1 MYIQSFHM
9 DGFGIFSDLTVEG
22 LAPGLS
28 IFLGENEAG
37 KSTCLEFLR
46 TTLAGYPAPNSREGK
61 LIPGPLRGGNA
72 GGSLTLNAH
81 EEGILRLTRRPGGSG
96 GHVSLTDGQ
105 GKPLD
110 EDVLRRLLS
119 GVSRDVYRNVF
130 GFSLTELENMANLTG
145 ESVRHA
151 LYGASFGPGLRSPGE
166 ALAILKKQTDEI
178 FKSGGSKPPL
188 NQALKQLNELRQRM
202 AELRQQQAGFDALA
216 GDLGEKKEELASMRS
231 HRSRLEEERRL
242 LERRLGVWLQWN
254 EWRMVCAALE
264 RLGPINTSF
273 PEDGQARLA
282 RAQEARESCER
293 HLAALA
299 EKLNLLHERR
309 NAIRLDQPLL
319 EALPSLRRLAE
330 RKSGFRH
337 ALTALPAQKEHCRR
351 AEEDLTRELARLGP
365 DWTCNRIRQTDRS
378 LFARE
383 DLEKQAREMT
393 AAASARQAAVD
404 SLNQCNREME
414 IAEREVTAAQDE
426 LALLPAPVAALDDEQ
441 RDDLRQTLARQ
452 EEMRRQ
458 LPSRQR
464 ALQEA
469 RTMFVRAYGPLRL
482 SGGAHTS
489 HTLDDETVAATLDTL
504 LAQQGEAL
512 ELAGRVQ
519 EKLGNA
525 DEAAQAVQQAE
536 EHLAAGKARME
547 ALREEQR
554 GINGPTREALDART
568 AALRSLRALSS
579 VLGTEKQRLEEL
591 EARLGNEPPVKRIK
605 NLPLL
610 LLGLLFFS
618 AGAAMLLTY
627 WRMGLTSIALGEGLD
642 VPVNLWSGYLM
653 LLCGVGFLAGG
664 LPHNG
669 PEARRRKK
677 ELAQLVSRR
686 ETCAG
691 HVTELEEQARQLCRT
706 AQVQNMDMVTLE
718 ATEVLLEREREQC
731 FLEERTRKD
740 MDALKRSIDLA
751 RTEVS
756 RRQAQYQEAES
767 VVQQTRRRWHEF
779 MLTLEVGNV
788 PAPEGATAFF
798 AKVESARLAYSAV
811 AAAQTE
817 LRTLEEGLAHAE
829 EHMRRFPAV
838 AERLPAG
845 EDTPGTSQEL
855 PARAD
860 TPSNATPCGT
870 LFSDILAEVVRQIL
884 ESCREADAARERRIK
899 AEAAL
904 QSAESDRQRVLIRQT
919 EAITGL
925 RNAEERLAAARS
937 QWSHCL
943 EGLGLGAELDPET
956 VREAFKYME
965 NCLAA
970 EADLERAKM
979 ELAQSHSELA
989 ALREPLSLTLDSLNR
1004 SPQIDADGG
1013 PDWLLS
1019 LDSLLEAAENA
1030 VTARTRRLAMEQ
1042 ELAALDDEVRAA
1054 QVALDTAVHAER
1066 GLLALAGAQDAEDFL
1081 RQAAAHEEQRKLAQ
1095 RRLDLEDAL
1104 RLAADKCPLEDFLQQ
1119 FENENRETQEN
1130 RCAEITAEL
1139 AQLQEKEQE
1148 LADRVS
1154 SLRAR
1159 VETLSH
1165 DDELARLQ
1173 QQAATLEESMQRMA
1187 YEWSRR
1193 ALARGIL
1200 EAAKN
1205 TFERER
1211 QPEVIRLASEIF
1223 ARITGRRWKAINA
1236 SLEDKTLSILPA
1248 QGEALA
1254 PENLSRGAR
1263 EQAYLALRLA
1273 YIKNHAAHATPLP
1286 VIMDDV
1292 LVNFDPQRAER
1303 TARAF
1308 VDLTT
1313 EGNGKGH
1320 QILYFTCQ
1328 PHMVD
1333 LLRKADPAAALF
1345 HVEHG
1350 DIRAA

>member
-9 DGFGIFSDLTVEG
+9 DGFGIFSDVTVEG

-72 GGSLTLNAH
+72 GGSLTLHAQ

-130 GFSLTELENMANLTG
+130 GFSLTELENMGNLTG

-188 NQALKQLNELRQRM
+188 NQALRQLNDLRQRM

-216 GDLGEKKEELASMRS
+216 GELGEKKEDLAAVRG
-231 HRSRLEEERRL
+231 HKSRLEEERRL
-242 LERRLGVWLQWN
+242 LERRLSVWLQWN

-264 RLGPINTSF
+264 RLGPINPSF

-293 HLAALA
+293 HLAALT
-299 EKLNLLHERR
+299 EKLNLLRERR
-309 NAIRLDQPLL
+309 NAIQPDEALL
-319 EALPSLRRLAE
+319 EALPSLRRMAE
-330 RKSGFRH
+330 RKSGFRR
-337 ALTALPAQKEHCRR
+337 ALAALPAQEDHCRR
-351 AEEDLTRELARLGP
+351 AEEDLARELARLGP
-365 DWTCNRIRQTDRS
+365 DWTCDRIRQTDRS

-383 DLEKQAREMT
+383 DLEKQAREM
-393 AAASARQAAVD
+393 AAATSARQAAVD

-414 IAEREVTAAQDE
+414 AAERGVAAAQNE
-426 LALLPAPVAALDDEQ
+426 LALLPVPVAALDDDQ

-452 EEMRRQ
+452 EEARRQ
-458 LPSRQR
+458 LPLRQR

-469 RTMFVRAYGPLRL
+469 RTMFARAYSPLRL
-482 SGGAHTS
+482 SGVAHPS
-489 HTLDDETVAATLDTL
+489 HTADDEQVAATLDTL
-504 LAQQGEAL
+504 LGQQDEAL
-512 ELAGRVQ
+512 ALAARVQ
-519 EKLGNA
+519 EELAHAG
-525 DEAAQAVQQAE
+525 EAAQGVHQAE
-536 EHLAAGKARME
+536 ERLAAGKASME

-554 GINGPTREALDART
+554 GINGPTREALDNRT
-568 AALRSLRALSS
+568 AALRSLRALSAAL
-579 VLGTEKQRLEEL
+579 VTEKQRLEEL
-591 EARLGNEPPVKRIK
+591 DARLDNEPPVKRIK

-610 LLGLLFFS
+610 LLGLLFFA
-618 AGAAMLLTY
+618 AGVALLLAY
-627 WRMGLTSIALGEGLD
+627 WRMGLTNIALSEGVDL
-642 VPVNLWSGYLM
+642 PVNLWSGYLV

-669 PEARRRKK
+669 PEAKRRKK
-677 ELAQLVSRR
+677 ELAQLTGRR
-686 ETCAG
+686 DTCAA
-691 HVTELEEQARQLCRT
+691 HVAELEEQARQLCRT

-731 FLEERTRKD
+731 FLEERARKD
-740 MDALKRSIDLA
+740 MDALKRSLDLA

-756 RRQAQYQEAES
+756 KRQALYQEAES

-779 MLTLEVGNV
+779 MLTLKVGNV

-811 AAAQTE
+811 AAALNE
-817 LRTLEEGLAHAE
+817 LRTLEDGLAYAE
-829 EHMRRFPAV
+829 EHMQRFPAV

-845 EDTPGTSQEL
+845 EGMAASLPVQATEAESSRHATSKT
-855 PARAD
+855 A
-860 TPSNATPCGT
+860 
-870 LFSDILAEVVRQIL
+870 FSDMLAEVVRQIL
-884 ESCREADAARERRIK
+884 ESCREADTARERRIK

-904 QSAESDRQRVLIRQT
+904 QNAESDRQRVLTRQA
-919 EAITGL
+919 EATAEL
-925 RNAEERLAAARS
+925 RSAEDRLAAARS

-970 EADLERAKM
+970 ESALERAKT
-979 ELAQSHSELA
+979 ELAQSRSELA
-989 ALREPLSLTLDSLNR
+989 ALRDPLALQLDSLNR
-1004 SPQIDADGG
+1004 SPKTDTDGS

-1019 LDSLLEAAENA
+1019 LDSLLEEAESA
-1030 VTARTRRLAMEQ
+1030 VTARTRRQTMNQ
-1042 ELAALDDEVRAA
+1042 ELSALDDEVRAA
-1054 QVALDTAVHAER
+1054 QAALDKALHAEC
-1066 GLLALAGAQDAEDFL
+1066 GLLTLAGAHDAEDFL
-1081 RQAAAHEEQRKLAQ
+1081 RQAALHEEQRKLGQ
-1095 RRLDLEDAL
+1095 RKLDLEDAL
-1104 RLAADKCPLEDFLQQ
+1104 RLAADKCPLEDFLPQ
-1119 FENENRETQEN
+1119 FEHESREAQES
-1130 RCAEITAEL
+1130 RCAEIAAEL

-1148 LADRVS
+1148 LGDRVS

-1159 VETLSH
+1159 VEALSH
-1165 DDELARLQ
+1165 DDELAKLQ
-1173 QQAATLEESMQRMA
+1173 QEAATLEESMQRMA

-1223 ARITGRRWKAINA
+1223 ARITGRRWRGINA

-1273 YIKNHAAHATPLP
+1273 YIKNHAAHAAPLP

-1292 LVNFDPQRAER
+1292 LVNFDPKRAER

-1308 VDLTT
+1308 VDLTAET
-1313 EGNGKGH
+1313 NGKGH
-1320 QILYFTCQ
+1320 QMLYFTCQ

-1333 LLRKADPAAALF
+1333 LLRKTDPAAALF

-1350 DIRAA
+1350 NIRAA

>member
-9 DGFGIFSDLTVEG
+9 DGFGIFSDMTVEG

-81 EEGILRLTRRPGGSG
+81 KEGILRLTRRPGGSG
-96 GHVSLTDGQ
+96 GHASLTDAQ

-166 ALAILKKQTDEI
+166 VLAILKKQTDDI

-188 NQALKQLNELRQRM
+188 NQALRQLNELRQRM
-202 AELRQQQAGFDALA
+202 AELRQQQAGFDDLA
-216 GDLGEKKEELASMRS
+216 GELDEKKEDLAAMRG
-231 HRSRLEEERRL
+231 HKSRLEEERRL

-273 PEDGQARLA
+273 PEDGQTRLA

-293 HLAALA
+293 QWAALT
-299 EKLNLLHERR
+299 EKRNLLRERR
-309 NAIRLDQPLL
+309 NAIHLDQPLL

-337 ALTALPAQKEHCRR
+337 ALAALPAQKDHCRR
-351 AEEDLTRELARLGP
+351 AEEDLVRELARLGP
-365 DWTCNRIRQTDRS
+365 DWTCDRIRQTDRS

-393 AAASARQAAVD
+393 AATSACQAAVD
-404 SLNQCNREME
+404 SLNQCNRDME
-414 IAEREVTAAQDE
+414 AAERAVASGQSE
-426 LALLPAPVAALDDEQ
+426 LALLPVPVAALGEEQ

-452 EEMRRQ
+452 EETRRQ
-458 LPSRQR
+458 MPLRQR

-469 RTMFVRAYGPLRL
+469 RTMFARAYSPLRL
-482 SGGAHTS
+482 SGGAHPS
-489 HTLDDETVAATLDTL
+489 LSVDDATVAATLDSL
-504 LAQQGEAL
+504 LTQQDEAL

-519 EKLGNA
+519 EKLA
-525 DEAAQAVQQAE
+525 HAAEAAQAVQQAE
-536 EHLAAGKARME
+536 DTLASGKARME
-547 ALREEQR
+547 LLREEQR
-554 GINGPTREALDART
+554 SINGPTREALDNRVT
-568 AALRSLRALSS
+568 ALRSLRALSS
-579 VLGTEKQRLEEL
+579 ALTTEKLRLEEL
-591 EARLGNEPPVKRIK
+591 DSRLSNEPPVKRIK

-610 LLGLLFFS
+610 LLGLLFFF

-627 WRMGLTSIALGEGLD
+627 WRMGFINIALGQGLD
-642 VPVNLWSGYLM
+642 LPVNLWSGYLV

-664 LPHNG
+664 LPHTG

-677 ELAQLVSRR
+677 ELIQLTGRR
-686 ETCAG
+686 ETCAD
-691 HVTELEEQARQLCRT
+691 HVAELEEQARQLCRT

-740 MDALKRSIDLA
+740 MDALKHSIDLA

-756 RRQAQYQEAES
+756 RRQAQYQETES

-779 MLTLEVGNV
+779 MLTLKVGNV

-817 LRTLEEGLAHAE
+817 LQTLEEGLAHAE
-829 EHMRRFPAV
+829 EHMQRFPAV
-838 AERLPAG
+838 ADRLPAKEG
-845 EDTPGTSQEL
+845 TPVAPQAQAAKTDSSRT
-855 PARAD
+855 AAH
-860 TPSNATPCGT
+860 TNA
-870 LFSDILAEVVRQIL
+870 LFSDTLAEVVRQIL

-904 QSAESDRQRVLIRQT
+904 QNAESDRQRVLTRQAEST
-919 EAITGL
+919 VEL
-925 RNAEERLAAARS
+925 RAAEKRLAAARS

-943 EGLGLGAELDPET
+943 ESLGLGTELDPET

-965 NCLAA
+965 NCLTA
-970 EADLERAKM
+970 ESALERARTD
-979 ELAQSHSELA
+979 LAQSRAELA
-989 ALREPLSLTLDSLNR
+989 ALQEPLSLTLDSLNR
-1004 SPQIDADGG
+1004 SPHMDTDGAT
-1013 PDWLLS
+1013 DWLLS
-1019 LDSLLEAAENA
+1019 LDALLEEAEGA
-1030 VTARTRRLAMEQ
+1030 VTARTRSQGMEQ
-1042 ELAALDDEVRAA
+1042 ELSALDDEVRAA
-1054 QVALDTAVHAER
+1054 QAALDKAGHAER
-1066 GLLALAGAQDAEDFL
+1066 GLLTLAGAQDAEDFL
-1081 RQAAAHEEQRKLAQ
+1081 RQAALHEEQRKLAQ

-1104 RLAADKCPLEDFLQQ
+1104 RLAADKCPLEDFLPQ
-1119 FENENRETQEN
+1119 FEHESRETQEN

-1148 LADRVS
+1148 LGDRVS

-1159 VETLSH
+1159 VEALSH
-1165 DDELARLQ
+1165 DDELAKLQ
-1173 QQAATLEESMQRMA
+1173 QEAATLEESMQRMA

-1223 ARITGRRWKAINA
+1223 ARITGRQWKAINA

-1273 YIKNHAAHATPLP
+1273 YIKNHATHATPLP

-1313 EGNGKGH
+1313 EGHGKGH

-1345 HVEHG
+1345 HVERG
-1350 DIRAA
+1350 KIKAA